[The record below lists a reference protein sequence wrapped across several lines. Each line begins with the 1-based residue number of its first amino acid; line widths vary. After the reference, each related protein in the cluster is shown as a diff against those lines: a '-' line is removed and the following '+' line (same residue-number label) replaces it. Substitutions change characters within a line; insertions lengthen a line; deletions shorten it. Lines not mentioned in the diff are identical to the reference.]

1 MSFSGNVKDE
11 LAGHVN
17 MARHCQIA
25 ELAAILQFCGR
36 IVAKENGENVLYI
49 NAENET
55 VLKKCFTL
63 LRKTFNIESSVI
75 KNDENLGLKL
85 EHSTISSAYGNP
97 AGAWPSGRQYAGR
110 HIAICEPELVWSI
123 FQTLKLIGDNGVFY
137 GFEEPVNPLLIK
149 NACCRRAFLRGA
161 FLCTGSMSDP
171 VKGYHLELVTDNER
185 KAFQI
190 QQVIREFELDAKI
203 IRRKKYFVV
212 YLKEGSNIVDF
223 LNICEA
229 HVSLMQFENERIV
242 KEMRNSINR
251 RVNCETANIS
261 KTVNAAAKQ
270 IQDIEKIRDRIGFTN
285 LPENLREMAIVRMEY
300 PDASLKELGQY
311 LVPPVG
317 KSGVNHRLRKLGE
330 IADEIV

>member
-1 MSFSGNVKDE
+1 MSFSGKVKDE
-11 LAGHVN
+11 LADHVN

-25 ELAAILQFCGR
+25 ELAVILQFCAS
-36 IVAKENGENVLYI
+36 IEKNENGKNALVI
-49 NAENET
+49 NAENEII
-55 VLKKCFTL
+55 VKKCFTL
-63 LRKTFNIESSVI
+63 LRKTFNIETSVM
-75 KNDENLGLKL
+75 KNDEKTGIKL
-85 EHSTISSAYGNP
+85 EHSTIRIDN
-97 AGAWPSGRQYAGR
+97 QD
-110 HIAICEPELVWSI
+110 IVWNI
-123 FQTLKLIGDNGVFY
+123 FQTLKLVGENGLFH
-137 GFEEPVNPLLIK
+137 GFGEPVNPMLIK
-149 NACCRRAFLRGA
+149 NSCCRRAFLRGA
-161 FLCTGSMSDP
+161 FLCVGSMSDP

-190 QQVIREFELDAKI
+190 QQIIREFELDAKI

-251 RVNCETANIS
+251 RVNCETANIT

-270 IQDIEKIRDRIGFTN
+270 ISDIEKIRDTIGFSS
-285 LPENLREMAIVRMEY
+285 LPQNLREMALVRMEY
-300 PDASLKELGQY
+300 PDVSLKELGAY

-317 KSGVNHRLRKLGE
+317 KSGVNHRLRKLSE
-330 IADEIV
+330 IADEIL

>member
-11 LAGHVN
+11 LAGH
-17 MARHCQIA
+17 MPGARHCQIA
-25 ELAAILQFCGR
+25 ELAAILQFCAR
-36 IVAKENGENVLYI
+36 IVKTQSGKDALLI

-63 LRKTFNIESSVI
+63 LRKTFNIETSAI
-75 KNDENLGLKL
+75 KSDENMGTKLG
-85 EHSTISSAYGNP
+85 HSAIMLDDSAIIWN
-97 AGAWPSGRQYAGR
+97 
-110 HIAICEPELVWSI
+110 I
-123 FQTLKLIGDNGVFY
+123 FQTLKLVGDDGVFY
-137 GFEEPVNPLLIK
+137 GFQEPLHPLLIK
-149 NACCRRAFLRGA
+149 NSCCRRAYLRGA

-171 VKGYHLELVTDNER
+171 AKGYHLELVTDNER

-190 QQVIREFELDAKI
+190 QYLIREFELDAKV

-270 IQDIEKIRDRIGFTN
+270 ISDIEKIRDRIGFSN
-285 LPENLREMAIVRMEY
+285 LPENLCEMAIVRIEH

-317 KSGVNHRLRKLGE
+317 KSGVNHRLRKLSE
-330 IADEIV
+330 IADDIV

>member
-25 ELAAILQFCGR
+25 ELAAIFQFCAR
-36 IVAKENGENVLYI
+36 IEQGDNGESALVI
-49 NAENET
+49 SAENE
-55 VLKKCFTL
+55 VIVKKCFTL
-63 LRKTFNIESSVI
+63 LRKTFNIETSAY
-75 KNDENLGLKL
+75 KNDEK
-85 EHSTISSAYGNP
+85 
-97 AGAWPSGRQYAGR
+97 SGMMSGQT
-110 HIAICEPELVWSI
+110 AIRITDSELVWNI
-123 FQTLKLIGDNGVFY
+123 FRTLKLVGDNDTFY
-137 GFEEPVNPLLIK
+137 GFGEPVNPILIK
-149 NACCRRAFLRGA
+149 NSCCRRAYLRGT
-161 FLCTGSMSDP
+161 FLCVGSMSDP

-190 QQVIREFELDAKI
+190 QQIIREFELDAKI

-270 IQDIEKIRDRIGFTN
+270 ISDIGKIRDTIGFSN
-285 LPENLREMAIVRMEY
+285 LPQNLREMAMVRLEY
-300 PDASLKELGQY
+300 PDASLKELGGY

-317 KSGVNHRLRKLGE
+317 KSGVNHRLRKLSE
-330 IADEIV
+330 IADEIM

>member
-1 MSFSGNVKDE
+1 MSFSGKVKEE
-11 LAGHVN
+11 LASHISA
-17 MARHCQIA
+17 ARHCQIA

-36 IVAKENGENVLYI
+36 IRRSDSGEMLLCFET
-49 NAENET
+49 ENE
-55 VLKKCFTL
+55 VVEKKCFTL
-63 LRKTFNIESSVI
+63 LRKTFNIETSVW
-75 KNDENLGLKL
+75 KSDEKKAEKL
-85 EHSTISSAYGNP
+85 EHMS
-97 AGAWPSGRQYAGR
+97 
-110 HIAICEPELVWSI
+110 IAISDPDVVWNI
-123 FQTLKLIGDNGVFY
+123 FRALKLINEDGVFI
-137 GFEEPVNPLLIK
+137 GLEEPVNPMLIK
-149 NACCRRAFLRGA
+149 NACCRRAYLRGA
-161 FLCTGSMSDP
+161 FLCVGSMSDP
-171 VKGYHLELVTDNER
+171 AKGYHLELVTDNER

-190 QQVIREFELDAKI
+190 QTLIREFELDAKV

-270 IQDIEKIRDRIGFTN
+270 ISDIEKIRDHYGFEKLPDN
-285 LPENLREMAIVRMEY
+285 LCEMAMVRMEY

-311 LVPPVG
+311 LTPPVG
-317 KSGVNHRLRKLGE
+317 KSGVNHRLRKLSE
-330 IADEIV
+330 IAEEIG

>member
-1 MSFSGNVKDE
+1 MSFSGKVKEE
-11 LAGHVN
+11 LASHVSA
-17 MARHCQIA
+17 ARHCQIA

-36 IVAKENGENVLYI
+36 IRRGDSGEMLLCFET
-49 NAENET
+49 ENE
-55 VLKKCFTL
+55 VVEKKCFTL
-63 LRKTFNIESSVI
+63 LRKTFNIETSVWKSDE
-75 KNDENLGLKL
+75 KNAEKL
-85 EHSTISSAYGNP
+85 EHMS
-97 AGAWPSGRQYAGR
+97 
-110 HIAICEPELVWSI
+110 IAISDPDVVWNI
-123 FQTLKLIGDNGVFY
+123 FRALKLIGENGIFI
-137 GFEEPVNPLLIK
+137 GLEEPVNPILIK
-149 NACCRRAFLRGA
+149 NACCRRAYLRGA
-161 FLCTGSMSDP
+161 FLCAGSMSDP
-171 VKGYHLELVTDNER
+171 AKGYHLELVTDNER

-190 QQVIREFELDAKI
+190 QTLIREFELDAKV

-270 IQDIEKIRDRIGFTN
+270 ISDIEKIRDHYGFAN
-285 LPENLREMAIVRMEY
+285 LPDNLCEMAMVRMEY

-311 LVPPVG
+311 LTPPVG
-317 KSGVNHRLRKLGE
+317 KSGVNHRLRKLSE
-330 IADEIV
+330 IAEEIG

>member
-25 ELAAILQFCGR
+25 ELAAILSFCAR
-36 IVAKENGENVLYI
+36 IEQPENGKNALVV
-49 NAENET
+49 NAENE
-55 VLKKCFTL
+55 VVIKKCFTL
-63 LRKTFNIESSVI
+63 LRKTFNIETSATKNVEKTGILSEPSVI
-75 KNDENLGLKL
+75 RITDD
-85 EHSTISSAYGNP
+85 
-97 AGAWPSGRQYAGR
+97 
-110 HIAICEPELVWSI
+110 ELVWNV
-123 FQTLKLIGDNGVFY
+123 FRTLKLVGDNGMFY
-137 GFEEPVNPLLIK
+137 GFDEPVSPILIK
-149 NACCRRAFLRGA
+149 NSCCRRAFLRGA
-161 FLCTGSMSDP
+161 FLCVGSMSDP

-190 QQVIREFELDAKI
+190 QQMIREFELDAKI

-270 IQDIEKIRDRIGFTN
+270 ISDIEKIRDTIGFSN
-285 LPENLREMAIVRMEY
+285 LPQNLREMALVRMEY
-300 PDASLKELGQY
+300 PDASLKELGGY

-317 KSGVNHRLRKLGE
+317 KSGVNHRLRKLTE
-330 IADEIV
+330 IADEIL

>member
-1 MSFSGNVKDE
+1 ME
-11 LAGHVN
+11 
-17 MARHCQIA
+17 
-25 ELAAILQFCGR
+25 
-36 IVAKENGENVLYI
+36 I

-63 LRKTFNIESSVI
+63 LRKTFNIETSAI
-75 KNDENLGLKL
+75 KSDENMGTKLG
-85 EHSTISSAYGNP
+85 HS
-97 AGAWPSGRQYAGR
+97 
-110 HIAICEPELVWSI
+110 AIMLDDSDIIWNI
-123 FQTLKLIGDNGVFY
+123 FQTLKLVGDDGVFY
-137 GFEEPVNPLLIK
+137 GFQEPLHPLLIK
-149 NACCRRAFLRGA
+149 NSCCRRAYLRGA

-171 VKGYHLELVTDNER
+171 AKGYHLELVTDNER

-190 QQVIREFELDAKI
+190 QYLIREFELDAKV

-270 IQDIEKIRDRIGFTN
+270 ISDIEKIRDRIGFSN
-285 LPENLREMAIVRMEY
+285 LPENLREMAIARIEH

-317 KSGVNHRLRKLGE
+317 KSGVNHRLRKLSE
-330 IADEIV
+330 IADDIV

>member
-11 LAGHVN
+11 LAGH
-17 MARHCQIA
+17 MPGARHCQIA
-25 ELAAILQFCGR
+25 ELAAMLQFCAR
-36 IVAKENGENVLYI
+36 IVKTQSGKDALLI

-63 LRKTFNIESSVI
+63 LRKTFNIETSAI
-75 KNDENLGLKL
+75 KSDENMGTKLG
-85 EHSTISSAYGNP
+85 HSAIMLDDSAIIWN
-97 AGAWPSGRQYAGR
+97 
-110 HIAICEPELVWSI
+110 I
-123 FQTLKLIGDNGVFY
+123 FQTLKLVGDDGVFY
-137 GFEEPVNPLLIK
+137 GFQEPLHPLLIK
-149 NACCRRAFLRGA
+149 NSCCRRAYLRGA

-171 VKGYHLELVTDNER
+171 AKGYHLELVTDNER

-190 QQVIREFELDAKI
+190 QYLIREFELDAKV

-270 IQDIEKIRDRIGFTN
+270 ISDIEKIRDRIGFSN
-285 LPENLREMAIVRMEY
+285 LPENLREMAIVRIEH

-317 KSGVNHRLRKLGE
+317 KSGVNHRLRKLSE
-330 IADEIV
+330 IADDIV

>member
-25 ELAAILQFCGR
+25 ELAAIFQFCAR
-36 IVAKENGENVLYI
+36 IEQGDNGESALVI
-49 NAENET
+49 SAENE
-55 VLKKCFTL
+55 VIVKKCFTL
-63 LRKTFNIESSVI
+63 LRKTFNIETSAY
-75 KNDENLGLKL
+75 KNDEK
-85 EHSTISSAYGNP
+85 
-97 AGAWPSGRQYAGR
+97 SGMMSEQT
-110 HIAICEPELVWSI
+110 AIRITDSELVWNI
-123 FQTLKLIGDNGVFY
+123 FRTLKLVGDNDTFY
-137 GFEEPVNPLLIK
+137 GFGEPVNPILIK
-149 NACCRRAFLRGA
+149 NSCCRRAYLRGT
-161 FLCTGSMSDP
+161 FLCVGSMSDP

-190 QQVIREFELDAKI
+190 QQIIREFELDAKI

-261 KTVNAAAKQ
+261 KTVNAATKQ
-270 IQDIEKIRDRIGFTN
+270 ISDIGKIRDTIGFSN
-285 LPENLREMAIVRMEY
+285 LPQNLREMAMVRLEY
-300 PDASLKELGQY
+300 PDASLKELGGY

-317 KSGVNHRLRKLGE
+317 KSGVNHRLRKLSE
-330 IADEIV
+330 IADEIM

>member
-1 MSFSGNVKDE
+1 MSFSGSVKDE

-25 ELAAILQFCGR
+25 ELAAILQFCGKIER
-36 IVAKENGENVLYI
+36 TESGKAVLCI
-49 NAENET
+49 ETENEA

-63 LRKTFNIESSVI
+63 LRKTFNIKTSVS
-75 KNDENLGLKL
+75 KNDENSKRKL
-85 EHSTISSAYGNP
+85 EHSTIVVCDDDT
-97 AGAWPSGRQYAGR
+97 
-110 HIAICEPELVWSI
+110 IWSI
-123 FQTLKLIGDNGVFY
+123 FQALKLIGSDGTFH
-137 GFEEPVNPLLIK
+137 GFDEPVSPLLIK
-149 NACCRRAFLRGA
+149 NACCRRAYLRGA

-171 VKGYHLELVTDNER
+171 TKGYHLELVTENER
-185 KAFQI
+185 KAI
-190 QQVIREFELDAKI
+190 QLQTMIKEFELDAKV

-251 RVNCETANIS
+251 RVNCEAANIT

-270 IQDIEKIRDRIGFTN
+270 ISDIEIIRDKYGFSN
-285 LPENLREMAIVRMEY
+285 LPENLREMAVVRIEH

-311 LVPPVG
+311 LTPVVG
-317 KSGVNHRLRKLGE
+317 KSGVNHRLRKLSE
-330 IADEIV
+330 IAEQIR

>member
-1 MSFSGNVKDE
+1 MSFSGKVKEE
-11 LAGHVN
+11 LAGHIN

-36 IVAKENGENVLYI
+36 IERRENSKTVLCI
-49 NAENET
+49 EAENES
-55 VLKKCFTL
+55 VWKKCFTL
-63 LRKTFNIESSVI
+63 LRKTFNIKTLVTE
-75 KNDENLGLKL
+75 NDEKIQQKL
-85 EHSTISSAYGNP
+85 EHSTIEIEDSE
-97 AGAWPSGRQYAGR
+97 W
-110 HIAICEPELVWSI
+110 VWTI
-123 FQTLKLIGDNGVFY
+123 FQALKLISEDGIFR
-137 GFEEPVNPLLIK
+137 GFEEPVNPILIK
-149 NACCRRAFLRGA
+149 NACCRRAYLRGA
-161 FLCTGSMSDP
+161 FLCVGSMSDP

-190 QQVIREFELDAKI
+190 QTLMREFELDAKI

-261 KTVNAAAKQ
+261 KTVNAATKQ
-270 IQDIEKIRDRIGFTN
+270 IADIEKIRDYYGFAN
-285 LPENLREMAIVRMEY
+285 LPDNLREMAVVRMEH
-300 PDASLKELGQY
+300 PDVSLKELGQF
-311 LVPPVG
+311 LTPAVG
-317 KSGVNHRLRKLGE
+317 KSGVNHRLRKLSE
-330 IADEIV
+330 IADQI

>member
-25 ELAAILQFCGR
+25 ELAAIFQFCAG
-36 IVAKENGENVLYI
+36 IEQGENSESALVI
-49 NAENET
+49 NAENEII
-55 VLKKCFTL
+55 VKKCFTL
-63 LRKTFNIESSVI
+63 LRKTFNIETSAQ
-75 KNDENLGLKL
+75 KNVEKTGIFY
-85 EHSTISSAYGNP
+85 EP
-97 AGAWPSGRQYAGR
+97 ASIR
-110 HIAICEPELVWSI
+110 ITDKELVWNI
-123 FQTLKLIGDNGVFY
+123 FKTLKLVGENGMFY
-137 GFEEPVNPLLIK
+137 GFEEPVSPLLVK
-149 NACCRRAFLRGA
+149 NSCCRRAFLRGA
-161 FLCTGSMSDP
+161 FLCVGSMSDP

-185 KAFQI
+185 KAFQM
-190 QQVIREFELDAKI
+190 QHLIREFELDAKI

-270 IQDIEKIRDRIGFTN
+270 ISDIEKIRDTIGFSN
-285 LPENLREMAIVRMEY
+285 LPQNLREMAIVRMEY
-300 PDASLKELGQY
+300 PDASLKELGGY

-317 KSGVNHRLRKLGE
+317 KSGVNHRLRKLTE
-330 IADEIV
+330 IADEIM

>member
-25 ELAAILQFCGR
+25 ELAAIFQFCAR
-36 IVAKENGENVLYI
+36 IEQGENKESALVI
-49 NAENET
+49 NAENE
-55 VLKKCFTL
+55 VIVKKCFTL
-63 LRKTFNIESSVI
+63 LRKTFNIETSAY
-75 KNDENLGLKL
+75 KNDGKTGILSEQ
-85 EHSTISSAYGNP
+85 T
-97 AGAWPSGRQYAGR
+97 
-110 HIAICEPELVWSI
+110 AIRITDSELVWNI
-123 FQTLKLIGDNGVFY
+123 FRTLKLVGDNDVFY
-137 GFEEPVNPLLIK
+137 GFGEPVNPILIK
-149 NACCRRAFLRGA
+149 NSCCRRAYLRGV
-161 FLCTGSMSDP
+161 FLCVGSMSDP

-190 QQVIREFELDAKI
+190 QQIIREFELDAKI

-270 IQDIEKIRDRIGFTN
+270 ISDIRKIRDTIGFSN
-285 LPENLREMAIVRMEY
+285 LPQNLREMAMVRLEY
-300 PDASLKELGQY
+300 PEASLKELGGY

-317 KSGVNHRLRKLGE
+317 KSGVNHRLRKLSE
-330 IADEIV
+330 IAVF

>member
-25 ELAAILQFCGR
+25 ELSAIFQFC
-36 IVAKENGENVLYI
+36 AKIEQGENSESALVI
-49 NAENET
+49 NAENEAI
-55 VLKKCFTL
+55 VKKCFTL
-63 LRKTFNIESSVI
+63 LRKTFNIETSAQ
-75 KNDENLGLKL
+75 KNDEKTGIKS
-85 EHSTISSAYGNP
+85 EPSTIRITDS
-97 AGAWPSGRQYAGR
+97 
-110 HIAICEPELVWSI
+110 ELVWNI
-123 FQTLKLIGDNGVFY
+123 FRTLKLVGDNGMFY
-137 GFEEPVNPLLIK
+137 GFGEPVNPILIK
-149 NACCRRAFLRGA
+149 NSCCRRAFLRGV
-161 FLCTGSMSDP
+161 FLCVGSMSDP

-190 QQVIREFELDAKI
+190 QQIICEFELDAKI

-251 RVNCETANIS
+251 RVNCETANIT

-270 IQDIEKIRDRIGFTN
+270 IADIEKIRDTIGFSE
-285 LPENLREMAIVRMEY
+285 LPQNLREMALVRMEY
-300 PDASLKELGQY
+300 PDASLKELGGY
-311 LVPPVG
+311 LTPPVG
-317 KSGVNHRLRKLGE
+317 KSGVNHRLRKLRE
-330 IADEIV
+330 IADEIR

>member
-25 ELAAILQFCGR
+25 ELAAIFQFCAR
-36 IVAKENGENVLYI
+36 IEQGDNGESALVI
-49 NAENET
+49 SAENE
-55 VLKKCFTL
+55 VIVKKCFTL
-63 LRKTFNIESSVI
+63 LRKTFNIETSAY
-75 KNDENLGLKL
+75 KNDEK
-85 EHSTISSAYGNP
+85 
-97 AGAWPSGRQYAGR
+97 SGMMSEQT
-110 HIAICEPELVWSI
+110 AIRITDSELVWNI
-123 FQTLKLIGDNGVFY
+123 FRTLKLVGDNDTFY
-137 GFEEPVNPLLIK
+137 GFGEPVNPILIK
-149 NACCRRAFLRGA
+149 NSCCRRAYLRGT
-161 FLCTGSMSDP
+161 FLCVGSMSDP

-190 QQVIREFELDAKI
+190 QQIIREFELDAKI

-270 IQDIEKIRDRIGFTN
+270 ISDIGKIRDTIGFSN
-285 LPENLREMAIVRMEY
+285 LPQNLREMALVRLEY
-300 PDASLKELGQY
+300 PDASLKELGGY

-317 KSGVNHRLRKLGE
+317 KSGVNHRLRKLSE
-330 IADEIV
+330 IADEIM

>member
-11 LAGHVN
+11 LAGH
-17 MARHCQIA
+17 MPGARHCQIA
-25 ELAAILQFCGR
+25 ELAAILQFCAR
-36 IVAKENGENVLYI
+36 IVKTQSGKDALLI

-63 LRKTFNIESSVI
+63 LRKTFNIETSAI
-75 KNDENLGLKL
+75 KSDENMGTKLG
-85 EHSTISSAYGNP
+85 HSAIMLDDSAIIWN
-97 AGAWPSGRQYAGR
+97 
-110 HIAICEPELVWSI
+110 I
-123 FQTLKLIGDNGVFY
+123 FQTLKLVGDDGVFY
-137 GFEEPVNPLLIK
+137 GFQEPLHPLLIK
-149 NACCRRAFLRGA
+149 NSCCRRAYLRGA

-171 VKGYHLELVTDNER
+171 AKGYHLELVTDNER

-190 QQVIREFELDAKI
+190 QYLIREFELDAKV

-270 IQDIEKIRDRIGFTN
+270 ISDIEKIRDRIGFSN
-285 LPENLREMAIVRMEY
+285 LPENLREMAIVRIEH

-330 IADEIV
+330 IADDIV

>member
-25 ELAAILQFCGR
+25 ELAAIFQFC
-36 IVAKENGENVLYI
+36 AKIEQGENGESALLI
-49 NAENET
+49 NAENEAI
-55 VLKKCFTL
+55 VKKCFTL
-63 LRKTFNIESSVI
+63 LRKTFNIETSAQ
-75 KNDENLGLKL
+75 KNDEKTGIKS
-85 EHSTISSAYGNP
+85 EQSTIRITDS
-97 AGAWPSGRQYAGR
+97 
-110 HIAICEPELVWSI
+110 ELVWNI
-123 FQTLKLIGDNGVFY
+123 FRTLKLVGDNGMFY
-137 GFEEPVNPLLIK
+137 GFEEPVNPILLK
-149 NACCRRAFLRGA
+149 NSCCRRAFLRGV
-161 FLCTGSMSDP
+161 FLCVGSMSDP

-190 QQVIREFELDAKI
+190 QQIICEFELDAKI

-251 RVNCETANIS
+251 RVNCETANIT

-270 IQDIEKIRDRIGFTN
+270 IADIEKIRDTIGFSN
-285 LPENLREMAIVRMEY
+285 LPQNLREMALVRMEY
-300 PDASLKELGQY
+300 PDASLKELGGY
-311 LVPPVG
+311 LTPPVG
-317 KSGVNHRLRKLGE
+317 KSGVNHRLRKLSE
-330 IADEIV
+330 IADEIM

>member
-11 LAGHVN
+11 LAGH
-17 MARHCQIA
+17 MPGARHCQIA
-25 ELAAILQFCGR
+25 ELAAILQFCAR
-36 IVAKENGENVLYI
+36 IVKTQSGKDALLI

-63 LRKTFNIESSVI
+63 LRKTFNIETSAI
-75 KNDENLGLKL
+75 KSDENMGTKLG
-85 EHSTISSAYGNP
+85 HSAIMLDDSAIIWN
-97 AGAWPSGRQYAGR
+97 
-110 HIAICEPELVWSI
+110 I
-123 FQTLKLIGDNGVFY
+123 FQTLKLVGDDGVFY
-137 GFEEPVNPLLIK
+137 GFQEPLHPLLIK
-149 NACCRRAFLRGA
+149 NSCCRRAYLRGA

-171 VKGYHLELVTDNER
+171 AKGYHLELVTDNER

-190 QQVIREFELDAKI
+190 QYLIREFELDAKV

-270 IQDIEKIRDRIGFTN
+270 ISDIEKIRDRIGFSN
-285 LPENLREMAIVRMEY
+285 LPENLREMAIARIEH

-317 KSGVNHRLRKLGE
+317 KSGVNHRLRKLSE
-330 IADEIV
+330 IADDIV

>member
-11 LAGHVN
+11 LAGHLTA
-17 MARHCQIA
+17 ARHCQIA

-36 IVAKENGENVLYI
+36 IVRTESGENALCI

-63 LRKTFNIESSVI
+63 LRKTFNIEASAI
-75 KNDENLGLKL
+75 KSDENMGTKLG
-85 EHSTISSAYGNP
+85 HS
-97 AGAWPSGRQYAGR
+97 
-110 HIAICEPELVWSI
+110 AIIWNI
-123 FQTLKLIGDNGVFY
+123 FQTLKLVGDDGVFY
-137 GFEEPVNPLLIK
+137 GFQEPLHPVLIK
-149 NACCRRAFLRGA
+149 NSCCRRAYLRGA

-171 VKGYHLELVTDNER
+171 AKGYHLELVTDNER

-190 QQVIREFELDAKI
+190 QYLIREFELDAKV

-261 KTVNAAAKQ
+261 NTVNAAAKQ
-270 IQDIEKIRDRIGFTN
+270 ISDIEKIRDRIGFSN
-285 LPENLREMAIVRMEY
+285 LPENLREMAIARIEH

-317 KSGVNHRLRKLGE
+317 KSGVNHRLRKLSE
-330 IADEIV
+330 IADDIV

>member
-1 MSFSGNVKDE
+1 MSFSGNVKEE
-11 LAGHVN
+11 LAAHVN
-17 MARHCQIA
+17 VARHCQIA

-36 IVAKENGENVLYI
+36 INRKENGETVLCI
-49 NAENET
+49 ETENEV

-63 LRKTFNIESSVI
+63 LRKTFNIEASVL
-75 KNDENLGLKL
+75 KQDEKS
-85 EHSTISSAYGNP
+85 EHMMIEISDSD
-97 AGAWPSGRQYAGR
+97 
-110 HIAICEPELVWSI
+110 LVWTI
-123 FQTLKLIGDNGVFY
+123 FQALKMVGEDGVFH
-137 GFEEPVNPLLIK
+137 GFEEPISPMLIK
-149 NACCRRAFLRGA
+149 NACCRRSYLRGA
-161 FLCTGSMSDP
+161 YLCVGSMSDP
-171 VKGYHLELVTDNER
+171 VKGYHLELVTANER

-190 QQVIREFELDAKI
+190 QTMIQEFDLDAKI

-270 IQDIEKIRDRIGFTN
+270 ISDIEKIRDYYGFAN
-285 LPENLREMAIVRMEY
+285 LPDTLREMAEVRMEY

-311 LVPPVG
+311 LTPAVG
-317 KSGVNHRLRKLGE
+317 KSGVNHRLRKLSE
-330 IADEIV
+330 IAEQI

>member
-11 LAGHVN
+11 LAGH
-17 MARHCQIA
+17 MPAARHCQIA
-25 ELAAILQFCGR
+25 ELAAILQFCAR
-36 IVAKENGENVLYI
+36 IVKTQSGKNALEI

-63 LRKTFNIESSVI
+63 LRKTFNIETSVVKSD
-75 KNDENLGLKL
+75 KNTGAKLG
-85 EHSTISSAYGNP
+85 HS
-97 AGAWPSGRQYAGR
+97 
-110 HIAICEPELVWSI
+110 AIILDDSDVIWNI
-123 FQTLKLIGDNGVFY
+123 FQTLKLIGEDGVFY
-137 GFEEPVNPLLIK
+137 GFQEPLHPLLIK
-149 NACCRRAFLRGA
+149 NSCCRRAYLRGA
-161 FLCTGSMSDP
+161 FLCAGSMSDP
-171 VKGYHLELVTDNER
+171 AKGYHLELVTDNER

-190 QQVIREFELDAKI
+190 QYLIKEFELDAKV

-270 IQDIEKIRDRIGFTN
+270 ISDIEKIRDRIGFSN
-285 LPENLREMAIVRMEY
+285 LPENLREMAIVRIEH

-317 KSGVNHRLRKLGE
+317 KSGVNHRLRKLSE
-330 IADEIV
+330 MADELV

>member
-25 ELAAILQFCGR
+25 ELAAIFQFC
-36 IVAKENGENVLYI
+36 AKIEQGDNGESALVI
-49 NAENET
+49 NAENEIII
-55 VLKKCFTL
+55 KKCFTL
-63 LRKTFNIESSVI
+63 LRKTFNIETSAY
-75 KNDENLGLKL
+75 KNDEKTGILS
-85 EHSTISSAYGNP
+85 EQT
-97 AGAWPSGRQYAGR
+97 
-110 HIAICEPELVWSI
+110 AIRIMDSELVWNI
-123 FQTLKLIGDNGVFY
+123 FRTFKLVGDSDIFY
-137 GFEEPVNPLLIK
+137 GFGEPVNPILIK
-149 NACCRRAFLRGA
+149 NSCCRRAYLRGV
-161 FLCTGSMSDP
+161 FLCVGSMSDP

-190 QQVIREFELDAKI
+190 QQIIREFELDAKI

-270 IQDIEKIRDRIGFTN
+270 ISDIGKIRDTIGFSN
-285 LPENLREMAIVRMEY
+285 LPQNLREMALVRLEY
-300 PDASLKELGQY
+300 PDASLKELGGY

-317 KSGVNHRLRKLGE
+317 KSGVNHRLRKLSE
-330 IADEIV
+330 IADEIM

>member
-1 MSFSGNVKDE
+1 MSFSGKVKEE
-11 LAGHVN
+11 LASHIST
-17 MARHCQIA
+17 ARHCQIA
-25 ELAAILQFCGR
+25 EMAAILHFCGR
-36 IVAKENGENVLYI
+36 IGRSDDGRMVLCFETENDIVE
-49 NAENET
+49 
-55 VLKKCFTL
+55 KKCFTL
-63 LRKTFNIESSVI
+63 LRKTFNIDTSVWKSDE
-75 KNDENLGLKL
+75 KNSEKL
-85 EHSTISSAYGNP
+85 EHMS
-97 AGAWPSGRQYAGR
+97 
-110 HIAICEPELVWSI
+110 IAISDKDVVWNI
-123 FQTLKLIGDNGVFY
+123 FQALRLISEDGVFL
-137 GFEEPVNPLLIK
+137 GLEEPVSPMLIK
-149 NACCRRAFLRGA
+149 NACCRRAYLRGA
-161 FLCTGSMSDP
+161 FLCAGSMSDP

-190 QQVIREFELDAKI
+190 QTLMQEFELDAKV

-270 IQDIEKIRDRIGFTN
+270 ISDIEKIREHYGLAN
-285 LPENLREMAIVRMEY
+285 LPDNLREMADVRMEY

-311 LVPPVG
+311 LTPPVG
-317 KSGVNHRLRKLGE
+317 KSGVNHRLRKLSE
-330 IADEIV
+330 IAEQIES

>member
-25 ELAAILQFCGR
+25 ELAAIFQFCAR
-36 IVAKENGENVLYI
+36 IEQGDNGGSALVI
-49 NAENET
+49 SAENE
-55 VLKKCFTL
+55 VIVKKCFTL
-63 LRKTFNIESSVI
+63 LRKTFNIETSAY
-75 KNDENLGLKL
+75 KNDEK
-85 EHSTISSAYGNP
+85 
-97 AGAWPSGRQYAGR
+97 SGMMSEQT
-110 HIAICEPELVWSI
+110 AIRITDSELVWNI
-123 FQTLKLIGDNGVFY
+123 FRTLKLVGDNDTFY
-137 GFEEPVNPLLIK
+137 GFGEPVNPILIK
-149 NACCRRAFLRGA
+149 NSCCRRAYLRGT
-161 FLCTGSMSDP
+161 FLCVGSMSDP

-190 QQVIREFELDAKI
+190 QQIIREFELDAKI

-270 IQDIEKIRDRIGFTN
+270 ISDIGKIRDTIGFSN
-285 LPENLREMAIVRMEY
+285 LPQNLREMAMVRLEY
-300 PDASLKELGQY
+300 PDASLKELGGY

-317 KSGVNHRLRKLGE
+317 KSGVNHRLRKLSE
-330 IADEIV
+330 IADEIM

>member
-25 ELAAILQFCGR
+25 ELAAIFQFCAR
-36 IVAKENGENVLYI
+36 IEQGENKESALVI
-49 NAENET
+49 NAENE
-55 VLKKCFTL
+55 VIVKKCFTL
-63 LRKTFNIESSVI
+63 LRKTFNIETSAY
-75 KNDENLGLKL
+75 KNDGKTGILSEQ
-85 EHSTISSAYGNP
+85 T
-97 AGAWPSGRQYAGR
+97 
-110 HIAICEPELVWSI
+110 AIRITDSELVWNI
-123 FQTLKLIGDNGVFY
+123 FRTLKLVGDNDVFY
-137 GFEEPVNPLLIK
+137 GFGEPVNPILIK
-149 NACCRRAFLRGA
+149 NSCCRRAYLRGV
-161 FLCTGSMSDP
+161 FLCVGSMSDP

-190 QQVIREFELDAKI
+190 QQIIREFELDAKI

-270 IQDIEKIRDRIGFTN
+270 ISDIRKIRDTIGFSN
-285 LPENLREMAIVRMEY
+285 LPQNLREMAMVRLEY
-300 PDASLKELGQY
+300 PEASLKELGGY

-317 KSGVNHRLRKLGE
+317 KSGVNHRLRKLSE
-330 IADEIV
+330 IADEIM

>member
-25 ELAAILQFCGR
+25 ELAAIFQFCAR
-36 IVAKENGENVLYI
+36 IEQGDNGESALVI
-49 NAENET
+49 SAENE
-55 VLKKCFTL
+55 VIVKKCFTL
-63 LRKTFNIESSVI
+63 LRKTFNIEASAY
-75 KNDENLGLKL
+75 KNDEK
-85 EHSTISSAYGNP
+85 
-97 AGAWPSGRQYAGR
+97 SGMMSGQT
-110 HIAICEPELVWSI
+110 AIRITDSELVWNI
-123 FQTLKLIGDNGVFY
+123 FRTLKLVGDNDTFY
-137 GFEEPVNPLLIK
+137 GFGEPVNPILIK
-149 NACCRRAFLRGA
+149 NSCCRRAYLRGT
-161 FLCTGSMSDP
+161 FLCVGSMSDP

-190 QQVIREFELDAKI
+190 QHVIREFELDAKI

-270 IQDIEKIRDRIGFTN
+270 ISDIEKIRDTIGFSN
-285 LPENLREMAIVRMEY
+285 LPQNLREMALVRMEY
-300 PDASLKELGQY
+300 PDASLKELGGY

-317 KSGVNHRLRKLGE
+317 KSGVNHRLRKLTE
-330 IADEIV
+330 IADEIM

>member
-1 MSFSGNVKDE
+1 MSFSGKVKDE

-25 ELAAILQFCGR
+25 ELSAIFQFCAR
-36 IVAKENGENVLYI
+36 IEQGENGESALVI
-49 NAENET
+49 NAENE
-55 VLKKCFTL
+55 VIVKKCFTL
-63 LRKTFNIESSVI
+63 LRKTFNIETSAY
-75 KNDENLGLKL
+75 KNDEKTGIMSELT
-85 EHSTISSAYGNP
+85 TIRITDG
-97 AGAWPSGRQYAGR
+97 
-110 HIAICEPELVWSI
+110 EVVWNI
-123 FQTLKLIGDNGVFY
+123 FRTLKLVGDNDVFY
-137 GFEEPVNPLLIK
+137 GFGEPVNPILIK
-149 NACCRRAFLRGA
+149 NSCCRRAYLRGA
-161 FLCTGSMSDP
+161 FLCIGSMSDP

-190 QQVIREFELDAKI
+190 QQIIREFELDAKI

-270 IQDIEKIRDRIGFTN
+270 ISDIGKIRDTIGFSN
-285 LPENLREMAIVRMEY
+285 LPQNLREMAMVRLEY
-300 PDASLKELGQY
+300 PDASLKELGGY
-311 LVPPVG
+311 LIPPVG
-317 KSGVNHRLRKLGE
+317 KSGVNHRLRKLSE
-330 IADEIV
+330 IADEIM

>member
-25 ELAAILQFCGR
+25 ELAAILQFCAR
-36 IVAKENGENVLYI
+36 IEKNENGENALVV
-49 NAENET
+49 NAENE
-55 VLKKCFTL
+55 VIVKKCFTL
-63 LRKTFNIESSVI
+63 LRKTFNIETSAI
-75 KNDENLGLKL
+75 KNDENTGIKL
-85 EHSTISSAYGNP
+85 EHSTISITNQS
-97 AGAWPSGRQYAGR
+97 
-110 HIAICEPELVWSI
+110 LVWNI
-123 FQTLKLIGDNGVFY
+123 FQALKLIGDNGMFY
-137 GFEEPVNPLLIK
+137 GFEEPVNPLLVK
-149 NACCRRAFLRGA
+149 NSCCRRAFLRGA
-161 FLCTGSMSDP
+161 FLCVGSMSDP

-190 QQVIREFELDAKI
+190 QQIIREFELDAKI

-270 IQDIEKIRDRIGFTN
+270 ISDIEKIRDRVGFSN
-285 LPENLREMAIVRMEY
+285 LPQNLREMALVRMEY

-317 KSGVNHRLRKLGE
+317 KSGVNHRLRKLSE
-330 IADEIV
+330 IADEIM

>member
-1 MSFSGNVKDE
+1 MSFSGNVKEE
-11 LAGHVN
+11 LAAHMNV
-17 MARHCQIA
+17 ARHCQIA
-25 ELAAILQFCGR
+25 ELAAILQFCGGITR
-36 IVAKENGENVLYI
+36 KENGESVLCI
-49 NAENET
+49 ESENEV

-63 LRKTFNIESSVI
+63 LRKTFNIEASVL
-75 KNDENLGLKL
+75 KQDEKKSDKS
-85 EHSTISSAYGNP
+85 EHLMIEISDSD
-97 AGAWPSGRQYAGR
+97 
-110 HIAICEPELVWSI
+110 IVWTI
-123 FQTLKLIGDNGVFY
+123 FQALKMVREDGIFL
-137 GFEEPVNPLLIK
+137 GFEEPVSPMLIK
-149 NACCRRAFLRGA
+149 NACCRRAYLRGA
-161 FLCTGSMSDP
+161 YLCVGSMSDP
-171 VKGYHLELVTDNER
+171 VKGYHLELVTGNER

-190 QQVIREFELDAKI
+190 QTMIQEFELDAKI

-270 IQDIEKIRDRIGFTN
+270 IADIEKIRDYYGFAN
-285 LPENLREMAIVRMEY
+285 LPDTLREMAEVRMEY

-311 LVPPVG
+311 LTPVVG
-317 KSGVNHRLRKLGE
+317 KSGVNHRLRKLSE
-330 IADEIV
+330 IAEQI

>member
-11 LAGHVN
+11 LAGH
-17 MARHCQIA
+17 MPGARHCQIA
-25 ELAAILQFCGR
+25 ELAAILQFCAR
-36 IVAKENGENVLYI
+36 IVKTQSGKDALEI

-63 LRKTFNIESSVI
+63 LRKTFNIETSAI
-75 KNDENLGLKL
+75 KSDENMGVKLG
-85 EHSTISSAYGNP
+85 HSAIMLDDSAIIWN
-97 AGAWPSGRQYAGR
+97 
-110 HIAICEPELVWSI
+110 I
-123 FQTLKLIGDNGVFY
+123 FQTLKLVGDDGVFY
-137 GFEEPVNPLLIK
+137 GFQEPLHPLLIK
-149 NACCRRAFLRGA
+149 NSCCRRAYLRGA

-171 VKGYHLELVTDNER
+171 AKGYHLELVTDNER

-190 QQVIREFELDAKI
+190 QYLIREFELDAKV

-270 IQDIEKIRDRIGFTN
+270 ISDIEKIRDRIGFSN
-285 LPENLREMAIVRMEY
+285 LPENLREMAIVRIEH

-317 KSGVNHRLRKLGE
+317 KSGVNHRLRKLSE
-330 IADEIV
+330 IADDIV

>member
-11 LAGHVN
+11 LAGH
-17 MARHCQIA
+17 MPGARHCQIA
-25 ELAAILQFCGR
+25 ELAAILQFCAR
-36 IVAKENGENVLYI
+36 IVKTQSGKDALEI

-63 LRKTFNIESSVI
+63 LRKTFNIETSAI
-75 KNDENLGLKL
+75 KSDENIGTKLG
-85 EHSTISSAYGNP
+85 HS
-97 AGAWPSGRQYAGR
+97 
-110 HIAICEPELVWSI
+110 AILLDDPDIIWNI
-123 FQTLKLIGDNGVFY
+123 FQTLKLIGEDGVFY
-137 GFEEPVNPLLIK
+137 GFQEPLHPLLIK
-149 NACCRRAFLRGA
+149 NSCCRRAYLRGA
-161 FLCTGSMSDP
+161 FLCAGSMSDP
-171 VKGYHLELVTDNER
+171 AKGYHLELVTDNER

-190 QQVIREFELDAKI
+190 QYLIREFELDAKV
-203 IRRKKYFVV
+203 IRRKKYLVV

-270 IQDIEKIRDRIGFTN
+270 ISDIEKIRDRIGFSN
-285 LPENLREMAIVRMEY
+285 LPENLREMAIVRIEH

-317 KSGVNHRLRKLGE
+317 KSGVNHRLRKLSE
-330 IADEIV
+330 IADDIV